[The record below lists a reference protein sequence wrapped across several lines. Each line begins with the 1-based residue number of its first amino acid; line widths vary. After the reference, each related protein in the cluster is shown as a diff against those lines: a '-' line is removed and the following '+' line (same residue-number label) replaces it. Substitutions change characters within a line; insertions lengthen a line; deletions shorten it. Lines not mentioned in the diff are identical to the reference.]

1 LQRVR
6 ILLALFVVG
15 VVGAGAAFA
24 IPAIGARSTAAKTVT
39 IKVTATD
46 FKFKL
51 SRASVPTGTTV
62 IFKVTNKGKI
72 PHDFKINGKKT
83 QMIKPGETKSVKVVF
98 KKKGRLTY
106 ICTVTG
112 HAKLGMTG
120 KFAVGVTATITNT
133 TTTTTTTT
141 GGGGGGST
149 ACSTPTT
156 TVNVRMRDFAF
167 DLDKTSVPAGCIQF
181 VIFSVDEV
189 HNFDLQ
195 GKHNGAL
202 LGAGQ
207 TETWAVQLTAGS
219 YRYVCDVGQHQD
231 FGMVG
236 SLTVT

>member
-1 LQRVR
+1 MQRVR
-6 ILLALFVVG
+6 ILLALLIVG

-24 IPAIGARSTAAKTVT
+24 IPAIGAHSTAAGTVT

-83 QMIKPGETKSVKVVF
+83 QLIKPGATKSIKVVF
-98 KKKGRLTY
+98 SKRGRFTY
-106 ICTVTG
+106 ICTITG

-120 KFAVGVTATITNT
+120 KLAVGTTAI

-149 ACSTPTT
+149 ACTTPTT
-156 TVNVRMRDFAF
+156 TVNVRMRDFFF

-181 VIFSVDEV
+181 VITTVDEV

-195 GKHNGAL
+195 GKHIGAL
-202 LGAGQ
+202 ITPGQ
-207 TETWAVQLTAGS
+207 TDTWSVQLTPGS
-219 YRYVCDVGQHQD
+219 YSYICDVGTHQSQGM
-231 FGMVG
+231 FGM
-236 SLTVT
+236 LTVT